1 MKSLVLVVT
10 LALLGACGGGKGK
23 PTTPGSATPDNK
35 MQGSAA
41 KKPDTKPDGAPDKD
55 PCAIPPD

>member
-1 MKSLVLVVT
+1 VKLLIVLT
-10 LALLGACGGGKGK
+10 FALAACGGGKGK
-23 PTTPGSATPDNK
+23 PTTPTTGSAAPDK

-41 KKPDTKPDGAPDKD
+41 TKPDAKPDGTPDKD